1 VEGSNHNIF
10 KGVYGDL
17 VEFADRVSTVL
28 GCPITIE
35 DANHR
40 LLAYSM
46 HDDRT
51 DQARIATIIG
61 RRVPEKVINSL
72 WREGV
77 IPALLK
83 NSSPILIPAIQ
94 NVGLG
99 KRAAISIRKN
109 SEVLGFIWAL
119 ETEKPFTEK
128 DLKFLELAAKEAKNQ
143 LLQLQLK
150 KKRREESYQ
159 EFLWQLLT
167 GHYEE
172 EAEIQ
177 KILQGYGITA
187 PSLFSIIVFTFPT
200 DISSETE
207 RNIYY
212 TLTTSQ
218 KLKVIFYTIN
228 QSQLILLV
236 GPIQSDSFSASI
248 QDFITSFITQMK
260 TRFVVDQIA
269 GAAGL
274 PYSKLSLA
282 KESYNEALYTLK
294 IKKIFP
300 KETASIQSYNS
311 LGIYQYL
318 DVLSQHPHK
327 AVHSGLQLLIEYD
340 KKNQSN
346 LIKTLHAYLECDS
359 NPYDAANSLHV
370 HVNTIHYRLK
380 RISEIGN
387 INLRNPLEKMALLLQ
402 LVLLKYETEKD
413 AVSYN

>member
-1 VEGSNHNIF
+1 MEGSNHNIF

-260 TRFVVDQIA
+260 TRFVVNQIA

-359 NPYDAANSLHV
+359 NPYDAANNLHV